1 MPARRG
7 RIACAAVCTAAALST
22 HARTHSTRDRT
33 RARPRTSG
41 QHSHTRDC
49 DCDTDIA
56 TPAVASRAVLCRQQE
71 HLHPLTN
78 STGEAVEADDEG
90 KPRPDPSQCCY
101 DALHEVGFDLC
112 QPDLRQLTSPG
123 PQLYDTVDF
132 IADEL
137 ESPGVR
143 GKLEEIATSKEAPT
157 WIDSDKTFFELQ
169 VNEKGR

>member
-1 MPARRG
+1 MHSSRS
-7 RIACAAVCTAAALST
+7 INT
-22 HARTHSTRDRT
+22 RTHTQHTRSHPSTTAHVRT
-33 RARPRTSG
+33 G

-56 TPAVASRAVLCRQQE
+56 TTAVASLAVLCRQQE